1 MASHLD
7 LEEQEQL
14 DQIKHFWKR
23 YGNAITWLLVLVL
36 GAFAA
41 FNGWNY
47 WQRKQGAEAA
57 VMYDQIEGAAQ
68 AGDLAKLDRALADIK
83 ERYGSTTYAHQSAML
98 AARTYYDKG
107 KTDSAKAALS
117 WVVEKAGDEGL
128 QAVARLR
135 LAGMAL
141 EAKAYDEAL
150 AQLSAKMPVE
160 FVALADDRRGDVF
173 LAQGNASEAKAQ
185 YRKAYTGLDQRAEYR
200 QLVEVKLNA
209 LGVDVA
215 QADSSEAKK

>member
-23 YGNAITWLLVLVL
+23 YGNAITWLLILVL

-41 FNGWNY
+41 FNGWQY

-57 VMYDQIEGAAQ
+57 VMYDQIEAAAQ
-68 AGDLAKLDRALADIK
+68 AGDLARLDRALADIK
-83 ERYGSTTYAHQSAML
+83 ERYGSTTYAHQSALL
-98 AARTYYDKG
+98 AARIYYEKS
-107 KTDSAKAALS
+107 KTDSAKASLG

-128 QAVARLR
+128 HAVARLR
-135 LAGMAL
+135 LAGIAL

-150 AQLSAKMPVE
+150 AQLGAKMPPS

-173 LAQGNASEAKAQ
+173 MAQGKAEEAKAQ
-185 YRKAYTGLDQRAEYR
+185 YRKAYAAMDERSEYR
-200 QLVEVKLNA
+200 QLIEVKLNA

-215 QADSSEAKK
+215 LTASPEVKK